1 MSMVRIA
8 LLKDCRLGLQRGS
21 FLILPQREGP
31 IYLIMSSIRDSAI
44 SGDREVHITLVVF
57 LIIVKK
63 YITNGLRNEVILN
76 FVH

>member
-1 MSMVRIA
+1 
-8 LLKDCRLGLQRGS
+8 
-21 FLILPQREGP
+21 
-31 IYLIMSSIRDSAI
+31 MSSIINSAI

-57 LIIVKK
+57 LIIVTK